1 MNFSE
6 NTNYL
11 DYMRLFGAEDYP
23 EARAALMR
31 SIQDFGDTTYQKAFL
46 LKRVADIFFLEGE
59 IDRSLEYYL
68 LSEKAD
74 ASSLQPKLHF
84 AMFMAHQLGAFKEAI
99 DKCNQILSAAKSH
112 PFEEA
117 EDEFGSD
124 YYAAKVAE
132 IKQFCEAEIAGK

>member
-1 MNFSE
+1 M
-6 NTNYL
+6 

-23 EARAALMR
+23 AARAALMR

-59 IDRSLEYYL
+59 IDKSLEYYL

-74 ASSLQPKLHF
+74 ESSLQPKLHF
-84 AMFMAHQLGAFKEAI
+84 AIFMAHELGAFKEAI
-99 DKCNQILSAAKSH
+99 DKCNQILLAAKNH
-112 PFEEA
+112 PFEKT

-124 YYAAKVAE
+124 YYAAKAIE
-132 IKQFCEAEIAGK
+132 IKRFCEGKIAGK